1 MSELIP
7 QECDV
12 VILKTGERV
21 GLMDQL
27 DETHFLPDYGV
38 ETPEQEEKTMAM
50 MPISIDDIEKYC
62 HKPDYNKGAY
72 YPDKCFIRRRNYV
85 IFGSVAAAG
94 IPAAV
99 SFTMRISVKTS
110 SVLVLK
116 KSAIAV
122 PLISLIVHNL

>member
-50 MPISIDDIEKYC
+50 MPISIDDIEKVVC
-62 HKPDYNKGAY
+62 
-72 YPDKCFIRRRNYV
+72 
-85 IFGSVAAAG
+85 SAG
-94 IPAAV
+94 DV
-99 SFTMRISVKTS
+99 RC
-110 SVLVLK
+110 
-116 KSAIAV
+116 SAGGHAG
-122 PLISLIVHNL
+122 LGL